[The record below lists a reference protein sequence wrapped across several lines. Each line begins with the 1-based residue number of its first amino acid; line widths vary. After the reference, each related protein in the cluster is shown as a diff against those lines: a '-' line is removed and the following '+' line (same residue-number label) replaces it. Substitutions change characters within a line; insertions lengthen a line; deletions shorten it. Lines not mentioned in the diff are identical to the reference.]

1 MSKDAMKKTI
11 LYLTALTLGIMQ
23 LSFGVR
29 TTTNPTIEWAG
40 VSTITSAHLS
50 AKTAD
55 DHMQHSVFIEV
66 PETMEDESYLLCDT
80 VPLSFDEQEKLQAA
94 CEEFDVPYALALG
107 LIEVE
112 SDFRNILGDNG
123 ASTGYMQIQKR
134 WHKDRMERLGVNDLS
149 DPEGNFRV
157 GLDYL
162 SELYRK
168 YGSWEMALTVYNR
181 GHNPGYITR
190 YAYRVLESYE
200 KWQNVVDVGTGAE
213 ERM

>member
-1 MSKDAMKKTI
+1 MKKTI
-11 LYLTALTLGIMQ
+11 LYFTALALGIMQ

-29 TTTNPTIEWAG
+29 TTTNATIEWAG

-50 AKTAD
+50 AMIAD
-55 DHMQHSVFIEV
+55 DLTQHSVSIEV
-66 PETMEDESYLLCDT
+66 ADKAEDKSYLLCDAI
-80 VPLSFDEQEKLQAA
+80 PLCFDEQTKLQDA

-112 SDFRNILGDNG
+112 SDFRNTLGDNG

-149 DPEGNFRV
+149 DPGGNFRV
-157 GLDYL
+157 GLDFL

-168 YGSWEMALTVYNR
+168 YESWGTALTVYNR
-181 GHNPGYITR
+181 GHNPGYVTR
-190 YAYRVLESYE
+190 YAYKVLDSYE
-200 KWQNVVDVGTGAE
+200 KWQDVVDTYNSAE
-213 ERM
+213 GRV